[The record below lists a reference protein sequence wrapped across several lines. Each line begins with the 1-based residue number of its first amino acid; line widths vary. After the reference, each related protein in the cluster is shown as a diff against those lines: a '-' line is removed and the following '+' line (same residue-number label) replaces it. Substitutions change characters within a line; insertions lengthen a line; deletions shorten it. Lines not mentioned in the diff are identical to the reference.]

1 MIGGLIRNH
10 VAPRRGL
17 VQRDHVASP
26 GPLVSLSQRFGRSL
40 SCDMSFGYVGQS
52 AEPRLSINRR
62 AILPSEMV
70 VSG

>member
-26 GPLVSLSQRFGRSL
+26 GPLLSLSQRFGCSL
-40 SCDMSFGYVGQS
+40 SCDMSFGYVGQG